1 MNGLASSYTAS
12 AHIPLHMFKALR
24 TRLSLLSV
32 GAALA
37 LTACSP
43 ERATAPATDVAAPAN
58 GLLGDLLGGTL
69 GAVDGLVTK
78 TALIRTIPILTP
90 VTRSIT
96 LKGTGGTLSLPE
108 AGLTV
113 TIPREA
119 IGDTAVTISV
129 TALPGIGVAYSFQ
142 PHGVKW
148 KAPLRFSQ
156 DLRGTIG
163 LGGLLGKR
171 LGGGYFADDDQVN
184 GRTGQVKLNE
194 VLSGGTISGR
204 FEFNIWHF
212 SGYMVSMD

>member
-1 MNGLASSYTAS
+1 
-12 AHIPLHMFKALR
+12 MFKAFR
-24 TRLSLLSV
+24 TRLSLLTV

-58 GLLGDLLGGTL
+58 GLIGDLLGGTL
-69 GAVDGLVTK
+69 GAVDGLVSK
-78 TALIRTIPILTP
+78 TALIRVVPILSP

-96 LKGTGGTLSLPE
+96 LKGKGGTLSIPE

-119 IGDTAVTISV
+119 VGDTSVTISV

-148 KAPLRFSQ
+148 AAPLRFSQ
-156 DLRGTIG
+156 DLRGTIA
-163 LGGLLGKR
+163 LGGLLGQR
-171 LGGGYFADDDQVN
+171 LGGGYFAKDSQVN
-184 GRTGQVKLNE
+184 GRTGQVQLNE
-194 VLSGGTISGR
+194 VIDGGLLNGR
-204 FEFNIWHF
+204 FEFNMWHF